1 MKPLARQAF
10 SILKKDHLIYIEGH
24 RGMNRKFY
32 ENTLKSFSQAISSS
46 IDSIEF
52 DVWLTKDKV
61 PVIMHGGDEGQLFPH
76 FKVDDKSLL
85 VNNKTFEEMRKLEYK
100 KDPEQKIP
108 TLEEVLDLCKDK
120 IFLNIEIKDS
130 HVEETFDKVVKLLE
144 QKNMFN
150 QIDISSFNHNYHKLV
165 EKYNKEHGEKIEF
178 GYLYYDQK
186 DKEFIPYKFENRG
199 CTMNVYQG
207 DVTKEL
213 VDKAH
218 ENGIPVM
225 TWFKYDDHE
234 DDKSYERLLGC
245 NVDCICCNKPDEAM
259 KYRDNVY
266 YKKNKI

>member
-1 MKPLARQAF
+1 MTSLARQAF

-32 ENTLKSFSQAISSS
+32 ENTLKSFSQAISCK

-61 PVIMHGGDEGQLFPH
+61 PVIMHGGDKGQLTPH
-76 FKVDDKSLL
+76 FKVDDKTLL
-85 VNNKTFEEMRKLEYK
+85 VNNITFEEIRKLEFK

-130 HVEETFDKVVKLLE
+130 QIEETFNIVVKLIE
-144 QKNMFN
+144 ERKMFN
-150 QIDISSFNHNYHKLV
+150 QIDISSFIHGYYPLV
-165 EKYNKEHGEKIEF
+165 EKYNKEHEEKIEF
-178 GYLYYDQK
+178 GFLYYDQK

-199 CTMNVYQG
+199 CTMNVYQK

-213 VDKAH
+213 VEKAH

-225 TWFKYDDHE
+225 VWFKFE
-234 DDKSYERLLGC
+234 DEENDKSYERLFAC

-266 YKKNKI
+266 YKKK